1 MPNRILRFEELSS
14 PSIAALDKDKT
25 AVFVP
30 VSPIEGHSSHLPL
43 GVDYFDALYFAEKA
57 ARLTIDKRPD
67 FDALV
72 YPGIPLGTQLYK
84 QPGSVRIGGPTFY
97 NIIAGIGNSLALWG
111 FKYVFLLSGHGS
123 PRDIVALEAACL
135 KVSRKRKIQMH
146 NLSGALAIRFLKGEF
161 IDKISGKL
169 SRPLTEDEKALLKK
183 DIHGGWWETSM
194 MLHLKPDLVD
204 DRYKS
209 LIDNEKS
216 KGASGGNPG
225 YFGSPSKASAEFAEV
240 SVEVLIDDVG
250 STIERC
256 LSGEDVSR
264 ETVSPLYNI
273 RILRPKFKR
282 HLITWILVVIK
293 SLVICWLIYKYF
305 IR

>member
-1 MPNRILRFEELSS
+1 MPNGILRFEELSS
-14 PSIAALDKDKT
+14 PAIAALDKDKT

-30 VSPIEGHSSHLPL
+30 VSPVEGHGSHLPL

-84 QPGSVRIGGPTFY
+84 QPGSVRIGGPTLY
-97 NIIAGIGNSLALWG
+97 NIITGIGNSLALWG

-123 PRDIVALEAACL
+123 PRDIVALESACV
-135 KVSRKRKIQMH
+135 KISGKHKIQMH

-161 IDKISGKL
+161 IDKISGRL
-169 SRPLTEDEKALLKK
+169 SRPLTKDEKA
-183 DIHGGWWETSM
+183 
-194 MLHLKPDLVD
+194 
-204 DRYKS
+204 
-209 LIDNEKS
+209 
-216 KGASGGNPG
+216 GASGSNPG

-240 SVEVLIDDVG
+240 SMEVLMDDVG

-264 ETVSPLYNI
+264 GTVSPLYNI
-273 RILRPKFKR
+273 KILRPKFKR
-282 HLITWILVVIK
+282 
-293 SLVICWLIYKYF
+293 
-305 IR
+305 